1 MSNVLKVSLQVT
13 IKSLADRGWSQR
25 RIAGELGIDRET
37 VRRYIGLSKPAIS
50 ITGLEDRADPK
61 PAISIAGNEE
71 ESSGPKPAIS
81 IAGIGAGRKN
91 LRRLRSACLQSQTVD
106 RRGNGNFPSSLSI
119 AVRCRMWRGMLSVTA
134 SARSMLQIKAKTE

>member
-50 ITGLEDRADPK
+50 ITGLEDRADRK

-71 ESSGPKPAIS
+71 ESSGPKPAVS
-81 IAGIGAGRKN
+81 TAGIGAGRKSQCEP
-91 LRRLRSACLQSQTVD
+91 LAELIAAKVESGLSAQRIYQDQCRLVKV
-106 RRGNGNFPSSLSI
+106 FPK
-119 AVRCRMWRGMLSVTA
+119 
-134 SARSMLQIKAKTE
+134 Q

>member
-25 RIAGELGIDRET
+25 RIAGGLGIDRET

-61 PAISIAGNEE
+61 PAISIAGN
-71 ESSGPKPAIS
+71 SSSSAWTRS
-81 IAGIGAGRKN
+81 CSLALSSLFAGI
-91 LRRLRSACLQSQTVD
+91 
-106 RRGNGNFPSSLSI
+106 SSTHCFSFVLLSSRPGVI
-119 AVRCRMWRGMLSVTA
+119 WIELKR
-134 SARSMLQIKAKTE
+134 